1 MILTD
6 YYLFKRRGGSGR
18 FRFDYVRGTNTYKP
32 LEQLTNKKGELFL
45 YIGENIYTHD
55 KKADEIAVS
64 NKKAISKIKYCRC
77 GDKILGYGDWVGTD
91 DVLIFVF
98 YGDYTGGK
106 FTDETQAEIFI
117 ARGQK
122 KFIKRVIF
130 EFSRG
135 VYNEEIT
142 NIRKHV
148 IIPQRTLFDV

>member
-6 YYLFKRRGGSGR
+6 YYLFKRRGGCGR
-18 FRFDYVRGTNTYKP
+18 FRFDYVKGTNTYKP
-32 LEQLTNKKGELFL
+32 LEQLTNKNGELFL

-55 KKADEIAVS
+55 RKADEIAIS

-91 DVLIFVF
+91 DALIFVF
-98 YGDYTGGK
+98 HGDYIGDK

-122 KFIKRVIF
+122 KFIKRLVF
-130 EFSRG
+130 EFGRG
-135 VYNEEIT
+135 LYNDEIT
-142 NIRKHV
+142 SIRNRVKP
-148 IIPQRTLFDV
+148 PQKTLFDL